1 MQKLPLSAFVFFGNW
16 REEAGEISFSFD
28 LLNICSA
35 VLSPV
40 YNFLSDA
47 AFGIQQL
54 SLLSVLKLKF
64 PLGITLLLFV
74 PPQITYELFSI
85 CQAWFFFFFVSLTTE
100 IYNFS

>member
-1 MQKLPLSAFVFFGNW
+1 M
-16 REEAGEISFSFD
+16 
-28 LLNICSA
+28 
-35 VLSPV
+35 

-85 CQAWFFFFFVSLTTE
+85 CQAWFFFCFFNHRDIQLFLVSRRCLWELAVAKNTLVLSEIITTSVV
-100 IYNFS
+100 FSADDLIMKLNL